1 MCLGLRGS
9 FQAKTLVEVCKRD
22 MKVEECSI
30 YYIVYKFVV
39 CFWYFFVLFLVK
51 AAAAAPLVLILI
63 IST

>member
-1 MCLGLRGS
+1 
-9 FQAKTLVEVCKRD
+9 

-51 AAAAAPLVLILI
+51 AAPAAPLVLILI